1 LSAFMAANEAGDV
14 PEKVIRGS
22 RFLKPW

>member
-1 LSAFMAANEAGDV
+1 LSAFMEANEAGDV

-22 RFLKPW
+22 RFLKPC